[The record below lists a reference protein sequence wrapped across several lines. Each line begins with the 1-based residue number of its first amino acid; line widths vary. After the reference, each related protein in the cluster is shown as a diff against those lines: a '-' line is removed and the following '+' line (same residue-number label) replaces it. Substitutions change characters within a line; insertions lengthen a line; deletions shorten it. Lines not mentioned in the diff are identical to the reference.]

1 MRIYECSDYRAMS
14 RQAANIISAQ
24 VILKPDCVLGLA
36 TGSTPI
42 GTYDQLVEWCEK
54 KDLSFSKIHSVNL
67 DEYRGLGGDHD
78 QSYRWFMNHYLF
90 SRVDIDVSKT
100 NVPNG
105 LAEDPDAECAR
116 YDALIDSLGG
126 IDLQLLGLGRNGHIG
141 FNEPADKFTLGTH
154 VVNLTENTID
164 ANKRFFTSEAD
175 VPRQALTMGVKHIMQ
190 AKRVLVVVSG
200 IEKADAVVK
209 TLSGKIDPQVPA
221 SILQI
226 HPDVIIVAD
235 RAALSKLPS
244 REGVVVI

>member
-1 MRIYECSDYRAMS
+1 MRIYECADYRAMS

-54 KDLSFSKIHSVNL
+54 KDLSFSKMRSVNL

-116 YDALIDSLGG
+116 
-126 IDLQLLGLGRNGHIG
+126 
-141 FNEPADKFTLGTH
+141 
-154 VVNLTENTID
+154 
-164 ANKRFFTSEAD
+164 
-175 VPRQALTMGVKHIMQ
+175 
-190 AKRVLVVVSG
+190 
-200 IEKADAVVK
+200 
-209 TLSGKIDPQVPA
+209 
-221 SILQI
+221 
-226 HPDVIIVAD
+226 
-235 RAALSKLPS
+235 
-244 REGVVVI
+244 